1 MKKDIVLQS
10 ILAEKEVPLLDE
22 AFEERMMFQLHQK
35 TSVHKTEKH
44 YLRLMY
50 MFFALGLIF
59 GILLSF
65 TIIDKELSFGGM
77 SFIIDKVVLV
87 IPLIAVLLFLF
98 EKIYKT
104 ILFREGK
111 EEIINF

>member
-22 AFEERMMFQLHQK
+22 AFEERMMLQLHQK
-35 TSVHKTEKH
+35 TSAYETEKH

-50 MFFALGLIF
+50 LFFALGLFF
-59 GILLSF
+59 GILISF
-65 TIIDKELSFGGM
+65 TMIDKEFSFGGL
-77 SFIIDKVVLV
+77 SFIIDKAILV

-98 EKIYKT
+98 EKVYKT
-104 ILFREGK
+104 LLFREGK